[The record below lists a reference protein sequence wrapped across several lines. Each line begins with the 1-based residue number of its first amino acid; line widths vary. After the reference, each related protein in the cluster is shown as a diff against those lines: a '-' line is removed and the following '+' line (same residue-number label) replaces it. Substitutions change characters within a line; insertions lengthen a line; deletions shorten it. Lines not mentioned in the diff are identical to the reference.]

1 MSHVEYDLKVLFID
15 DEPLLLDLL
24 KRIIN
29 NIDPKMH
36 IEVLSDPTKAI
47 ELVLKNNYDC
57 IVLDQKMP
65 GVSGKDIIKMIKQ
78 VRDIPCIIYTGFDVS
93 EVTSDADVVMQK
105 ILNANF
111 YPELINTIRQTVR
124 TFA

>member
-29 NIDPKMH
+29 NMDPKMH